1 MSEFVKGL
9 KDKEN
14 ELQYNGN
21 AFLRLMGY
29 LKPYIK
35 TVAVCF
41 VLVLI
46 LTALELYKPMLTGNA
61 IDLYIT
67 AGDSPSPPMSAG
79 WVW

>member
-9 KDKEN
+9 KDKES

-35 TVAVCF
+35 TVLICF
-41 VLVLI
+41 VLVSI
-46 LTALELYKPMLTGNA
+46 LTAL
-61 IDLYIT
+61 DLYLAIPYK
-67 AGDSPSPPMSAG
+67 GMSCLKLAD
-79 WVW
+79 